1 MLGAL
6 ALPSCEAPEQAK
18 TLGAGPNNAPT
29 PAKQMEDKPTSFDL
43 KGTLVFQRGDG
54 LEAIEPGQKNPVV
67 LRDTFSASNWNLS
80 RDGGRLVFAGLPA
93 DVHLQEP
100 LDARSFVFE
109 ASWNRRQ
116 KVALSAYGPHHTED
130 SYSFSYPSWTS
141 DGKKLVVC
149 EQLDGL
155 AALPSEIA
163 VYNFKTRKEVW
174 SSRLITRSFLS
185 SQSPLHDEADQWKS
199 FYAPA
204 ISPDG
209 KDLICFAVLAP
220 LGTETFNA
228 INGDRQPVVSLV
240 HIDLKRCEGEV
251 LASTSGA
258 SSIRQFENEIAWH
271 PTQKKFLFVGAT
283 TPTGIMRSLYLLDL
297 KARRTTPVSQ
307 SEHIDSS
314 PQWSLDGKA
323 ILWVR
328 DGRIWRANADGSG
341 ARAILPQIQ
350 GVTKIQLLPHIAD
363 WGRYRKL
370 SIEPLAGKDK

>member
-1 MLGAL
+1 MLGVL
-6 ALPSCEAPEQAK
+6 ILPSCKAPEKARTQE
-18 TLGAGPNNAPT
+18 AGPNNAPIS
-29 PAKQMEDKPTSFDL
+29 AGQIGGKPTFFGL
-43 KGTLVFQRGDG
+43 KGTLVFQRGEK
-54 LEAIEPGQKNPVV
+54 LEAISAGRKSPVV
-67 LRDTFSASNWNLS
+67 LRDTFCASNWNLS
-80 RDGGRLVFAGLPA
+80 RDGKRLVFANLPT

-109 ASWNRRQ
+109 ADWNQSQ
-116 KVALSAYGPHHTED
+116 KVVLSAYGPHSTEA
-130 SYSFSYPSWTS
+130 SYFFSCPSWTF
-141 DGKKLVVC
+141 DGKKLVVS
-149 EQLDGL
+149 EQVDGL

-163 VYNFKTRKEVW
+163 IYNLKTREEAW
-174 SSRLITRSFLS
+174 SSRLVARSFLS
-185 SQSPLHDEADQWKS
+185 SQSPVHDEADNWKS

-209 KDLICFAVLAP
+209 RNLICFAALVP
-220 LGTETFNA
+220 LGTETFNV
-228 INGDRQPVVSLV
+228 INGNRQPVVSLV
-240 HIDLKRCEGEV
+240 HIDLKRRKGEV

-258 SSIRQFENEIAWH
+258 SSIQQFENEIAWH

-283 TPTGIMRSLYLLDL
+283 TPTGMMRSLYLLDL

-307 SEHIDSS
+307 GEHIDSS
-314 PQWSLDGKA
+314 PQWSLDGKT

-341 ARAILPQIQ
+341 ATAILSQIQ

-370 SIEPLAGKDK
+370 GIEPLAGKDK